1 MAPVCLHLISPTG
14 KFTVK
19 CRYFTLDGNGH
30 FPQDVK
36 GWTHKNKERRL
47 GKGRKED
54 NVPASH
60 GNEREAELT
69 LPYGYL
75 SCEEE
80 KRN

>member
-1 MAPVCLHLISPTG
+1 MVTALFRRILKV
-14 KFTVK
+14 
-19 CRYFTLDGNGH
+19 GH
-30 FPQDVK
+30 TNK
-36 GWTHKNKERRL
+36 GRRL
-47 GKGRKED
+47 EKRREED

-60 GNEREAELT
+60 GNERETELT

>member
-1 MAPVCLHLISPTG
+1 MVTAIFRRISKVGRTR
-14 KFTVK
+14 T
-19 CRYFTLDGNGH
+19 
-30 FPQDVK
+30 K
-36 GWTHKNKERRL
+36 GRRL
-47 GKGRKED
+47 GKRREED

-60 GNEREAELT
+60 GNEGEAELT